1 MNTALV
7 TDHELIMAFSVLTKQ
22 SKTFQALYVA
32 DGIRTFNAKNKTEA
46 VKIAREY
53 GTRILNLDLI
63 QVYAVK
69 DGE

>member
-1 MNTALV
+1 MNTTMV

-22 SKTFQALYVA
+22 SKTYQALYVA
-32 DGIRTFNAKNKTEA
+32 DGIRTFNAKNKA
-46 VKIAREY
+46 NAIRIAREY

-63 QVYAVK
+63 QVYEV